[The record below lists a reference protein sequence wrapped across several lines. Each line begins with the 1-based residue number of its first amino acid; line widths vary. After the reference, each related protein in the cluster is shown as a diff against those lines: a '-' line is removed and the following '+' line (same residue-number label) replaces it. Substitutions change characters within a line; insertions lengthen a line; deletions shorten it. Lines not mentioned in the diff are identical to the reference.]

1 MNLKMEITEDVI
13 RDLLPLYVSGE
24 VSSDSQRLVQEYLA
38 QDPKLAAS
46 VETLKE
52 GMLSFEDVEPSPS
65 ERLQVESFQKT
76 RRAVRRDNILLGFGI
91 AYLLAPLSFLFVG
104 THITWIM
111 LRDNPLQSAF
121 FVFAGVV
128 CLLLRFMFRRKHGL

>member
-1 MNLKMEITEDVI
+1 MNIKMEITEDVI

-38 QDPKLAAS
+38 QNPKLADS

-52 GMLSFEDVEPSPS
+52 GMLSIEDVEPSHV

-76 RRAVRRDNILLGFGI
+76 RSAIHRDNILLGFAI
-91 AYLLAPLSFLFVG
+91 AYLLAPFSFLFVG
-104 THITWIM
+104 SHVTWIM

-128 CLLLRFMFRRKHGL
+128 CLLLRLMFRRKHAL